1 VRQGTKKK
9 PAGALPGGPKSQRLS
24 GHSIQRPSRPFEI
37 FTKERILGAMVVA
50 RDLPGFE
57 ERFTDVK
64 GVRMRYLTA
73 GSGPAIVLV
82 HGLGGAAANWI
93 SVAPALVRSWR
104 VLVLELPGHGGSA
117 PLAAAPNLSPFA
129 DRVAGVLERE
139 GVARAA
145 AVGHSLGASVVLR
158 LAIRHPHLVNSV
170 VLAGAAGISS
180 RRRAAVY
187 GLRLSALLQPG
198 RRIAPYRRRI
208 AVSPFLRALVFG
220 GWGASDAAAM
230 PTEAAEGFLAGP
242 ATHSD
247 TASAVRALLLEDPRE
262 ELERVTCPSLVL
274 WGARDTQLSLAD
286 AFEYTRR
293 LGARLRVIADCGH
306 LLIGER
312 PDACLDAIE
321 RFLREIGDEKQR
333 PHQPWAGGV
342 AGRG

>member
-9 PAGALPGGPKSQRLS
+9 PAGALPGGPRSQRLS

-64 GVRMRYLTA
+64 GVRMRYLMA
-73 GSGPAIVLV
+73 GSGAAIVLV

-93 SVAPALVRSWR
+93 SVAPALARSWR
-104 VLVLELPGHGGSA
+104 VLVPELPGHGGSA
-117 PLAAAPNLSPFA
+117 PFAAAPNLSPFA

-139 GVARAA
+139 GVANAA
-145 AVGHSLGASVVLR
+145 AVGHSLGGSVVLR
-158 LAIRHPHLVNSV
+158 LTLRHPHLVSSV

-187 GLRLSALLQPG
+187 GLRLSALVQPG
-198 RRIAPYRRRI
+198 RRIAPYRRRV
-208 AVSPFLRALVFG
+208 AVSPFLRSLVFG
-220 GWGASDAAAM
+220 GWGVSDPTAM
-230 PTEAAEGFLAGP
+230 PAEAAEGFLAGP
-242 ATHSD
+242 ATNSD

-262 ELERVTCPSLVL
+262 ELERVTCPCLVL

-312 PDACLDAIE
+312 PDACVDAIE
-321 RFLREIGDEKQR
+321 SFLRETGHERQR
-333 PHQPWAGGV
+333 PHQP
-342 AGRG
+342 